1 MATLVGAH
9 NEICFEGYL
18 LTSYVARAM
27 AILAAIKSKVD
38 LVADEVQVAPKCAA
52 NEFLPD
58 FAAALHTRP
67 PARKNVIGL
76 VFHQAAPLHCSSR
89 NSREI

>member
-1 MATLVGAH
+1 MATLVGAS
-9 NEICFEGYL
+9 NEISFEGYL

-27 AILAAIKSKVD
+27 ATLVAIKSKVD
-38 LVADEVQVAPKCAA
+38 LVADEVQVAPKWAA

-67 PARKNVIGL
+67 L
-76 VFHQAAPLHCSSR
+76 VKM
-89 NSREI
+89 